1 MYETDEFQAI
11 QAFHARWPYITFAGL
26 DKTMLLIFSAFTSEV
41 IRLKIPNDP
50 PRILYTY
57 ITEHYDLY
65 ILCQKEDKYYLS
77 VVNLDEC
84 NPNEYKDIFKRT
96 CKNKTILEYV
106 SKDVDYKPF
115 VAMHVRGESSKDV
128 IDNNEKAIVCLL
140 H

>member
-1 MYETDEFQAI
+1 
-11 QAFHARWPYITFAGL
+11 
-26 DKTMLLIFSAFTSEV
+26 MLLIFSAFTSEV

-50 PRILYTY
+50 LRILYTY

-65 ILCQKEDKYYLS
+65 ILCQREHKYYLT

-84 NPNEYKDIFKRT
+84 NPNEYADIFQRT
-96 CKNKTILEYV
+96 CKNKTILEYE
-106 SKDVDYKPF
+106 SKDVGDKPF

-128 IDNNEKAIVCLL
+128 IDNNEKAIFYLL